1 MIRISLLMLF
11 LGMGLINQALSQQK
25 GSVEINTDSNV
36 NRLLDAYT
44 QLMLEYPGVDGYRIQ
59 IFFDS
64 GNTSKQAAMNT
75 KKTFETRFPDI
86 EAYVSFEEPNYKV
99 RVGNFRTKLDAEGC
113 LKKIAPSYPSAFVVP
128 DFIEFPKIEE

>member
-1 MIRISLLMLF
+1 MVRVALLTLF
-11 LGMGLINQALSQQK
+11 LGMGLISPMLAQQK
-25 GSVEINTDSNV
+25 GSLEINTDGNV
-36 NRLLDAYT
+36 RRLLDTYA
-44 QLMLEYPGVDGYRIQ
+44 QLMLEYPGVEGYRIQ

-64 GNTSKQAAMNT
+64 GNTSKQAAMNI
-75 KKTFETRFPDI
+75 KRTFETRFPNI
-86 EAYVSFEEPNYKV
+86 EAYISFEEPNYKV